1 MQIFFSRFRP
11 TLLASA
17 CAAAA
22 FSAHADE
29 LTEFTLED
37 DHTFEGSMS
46 LNWFNFNSSN
56 MGEGDIGSGD
66 NSFNF
71 IAQELDVQAT
81 GSYLM
86 GQSEAPVDTVMLV
99 YRGIFDPEQPG
110 TGYITGNDDYGTL
123 IDNASI
129 EVDLEE
135 LGLVPVSCSDAEPN
149 PDFCPGLSVE
159 LDDGE
164 RYTVVISTYSQDDP
178 LGYPQS
184 FFVYGPGFVVV
195 VGEDGNLE
203 VIVDDEDPVVDNA
216 VFEVPVEGS
225 RNQPSGAY
233 FDRVVRDLGL
243 NDPNSPVLNALATQ
257 ASLNE
262 TQRAR
267 FVESMSSNVSRNGV
281 RDASL
286 SANRSTLNTL
296 NKRFASTGMGGQMG
310 ANLNLTNT
318 LASQTA
324 HQQMEG
330 WQALGGHQDDAS
342 VLRYGDH
349 ESVDGLIGVA
359 SKLSHQG
366 ESSPGQFSS
375 WAEGYVSRGSGSDY
389 DFRQYGM
396 LLGMDR
402 WLSDEWLAGLFLGVG
417 QGRVNGDDAAQA
429 STDIDS
435 TSVGAYTAWR
445 RDAVIL
451 DATLLAGFADNEH
464 RREIAGVTT
473 GIVEGDNRSENVT
486 LALGA
491 SYVIEMDANW
501 ELVPNAQLMHS
512 WLHQTA
518 YSEQGDSALAME
530 YGSQRQDVWN
540 TSVGVDSGLLMRRT
554 DDTAVHLTAGLAWGM
569 RSQSGGAVQT
579 ALGGN
584 TGNDGFV
591 ISPDN
596 RTVHSADVSTGLSW
610 EREISGNSSLAIS
623 GEYEGS
629 FSGHETEHGAR
640 LAAAYRW

>member
-1 MQIFFSRFRP
+1 MQMLFPRFRL

-17 CAAAA
+17 CAAAT
-22 FSAHADE
+22 FSAHADK
-29 LTEFTLED
+29 LTELTLED
-37 DHTFEGSMS
+37 DHTFEGTMS
-46 LNWFNFNSSN
+46 LDWDRIRTDDLR
-56 MGEGDIGSGD
+56 EGDIGSG
-66 NSFNF
+66 SSAYNF
-71 IAQELDVQAT
+71 IAQELDVQAS

-99 YRGIFDPEQPG
+99 YRGTFDPQQPSRG
-110 TGYITGNDDYGTL
+110 FLTGNDDYKNVV
-123 IDNASI
+123 DNDSI
-129 EVDLEE
+129 SDDLVE
-135 LGLVPVSCSDAEPN
+135 LGLVPVNCDDSGSL
-149 PDFCPGLSVE
+149 PDRCPGLR
-159 LDDGE
+159 LDLEDGE
-164 RYTVVISTYSQDDP
+164 RYTVVISTYTPGDP

-184 FFVYGPGFVVV
+184 FFVFGPDFVVV
-195 VGEDGNLE
+195 VGEDG
-203 VIVDDEDPVVDNA
+203 

-233 FDRVVRDLGL
+233 FDRVVSDLGL
-243 NDPNSPVLNALATQ
+243 RDPDSPVLNALATQ

-281 RDASL
+281 RDANL
-286 SANRSTLNTL
+286 SANRSALNTL
-296 NKRFASTGMGGQMG
+296 SKRFASSGMGGQMG
-310 ANLNLTNT
+310 ANLNLTRT

-330 WQALGGHQDDAS
+330 WQSLSSQEAEAS
-342 VLRYGDH
+342 TLRYGDH
-349 ESVDGLIGVA
+349 ESLDGLLGVA
-359 SKLSHQG
+359 SQLSHQG

-375 WAEGYVSRGSGSDY
+375 WAEGYVSKGSGSDY
-389 DFRQYGM
+389 DFRSYGVM
-396 LLGMDR
+396 MGMDR

-429 STDIDS
+429 RTDIDS

-473 GIVEGDNRSENVT
+473 ERVEGDNRSENLTV
-486 LALGA
+486 ALGA
-491 SYVIEMDANW
+491 SYVIEMDNQW

-518 YSEQGDSALAME
+518 YSEQGDSALTMD
-530 YGSQRQDVWN
+530 YGSQRQNVWN
-540 TSVGVDSGLLMRRT
+540 TSLGVDSGHVMRRT
-554 DDTAVHLTAGLAWGM
+554 DDTVVHLTAGLAWGM
-569 RSQSGGAVQT
+569 RSQSGGAIQA

-584 TGNDGFV
+584 TGNDSFI

-610 EREISGNSSLAIS
+610 EREIQGHASVAVSGQ
-623 GEYEGS
+623 YEGS
-629 FSGHETEHGAR
+629 FSGDETEHGAR
-640 LAAAYRW
+640 IAAAYRW